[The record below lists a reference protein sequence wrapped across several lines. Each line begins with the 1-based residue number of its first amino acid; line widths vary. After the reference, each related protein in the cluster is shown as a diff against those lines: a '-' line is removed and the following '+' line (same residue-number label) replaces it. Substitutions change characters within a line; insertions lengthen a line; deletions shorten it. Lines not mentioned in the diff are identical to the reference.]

1 MQSNFQTL
9 EVERRDGNILLVTLH
24 RPEASNAMN
33 TQMGLDL
40 VELFEGFQTDIEGLR
55 AIILTGHGDKAFCAG
70 GDLKQRNGMTDEA
83 WQAQH
88 LVFERMLRALLACP
102 IPIIGAINGAAYGGG
117 CEIAAALDFVYA
129 STNARFAL
137 TEVTL
142 GIMPGGGGTQNLP
155 RAVGERRA
163 KELILSGM
171 PFSAAEAEQWGLV
184 NRVLPS
190 GELLEATFAIA
201 RRIAANGPISVRQA
215 KQAIHR
221 GLQMSLA
228 DGLTFEIEAYNRL
241 VPTADRRE
249 GVLAFNERRKPNFQ
263 GK

>member
-1 MQSNFQTL
+1 VRTDSETIA
-9 EVERRDGNILLVTLH
+9 VERRDNDILLITLN
-24 RPEASNAMN
+24 RPDAANALN

-40 VELFEGFQTDIEGLR
+40 MELFEGFSIDLEGFR
-55 AIILTGHGDKAFCAG
+55 VAILTGQGTKAFCAG

-88 LVFERMLRALLACP
+88 LIFERMLRAILACP
-102 IPIIGAINGAAYGGG
+102 IPVIAAVNGAAFGGG
-117 CEIAAALDFVYA
+117 GEIAAAADFVYA
-129 STNARFAL
+129 SKDARFAL

-142 GIMPGGGGTQNLP
+142 GIMPGAGGTQTLA

-163 KELILSGM
+163 KELILSGL
-171 PFSAAEAEQWGLV
+171 PFSALEAEAWGLV
-184 NRVLPS
+184 NRVLPP
-190 GELLEATFAIA
+190 EQLLEATFAIA
-201 RRIAANGPISVRQA
+201 RRIASNGPISVRQA

-228 DGLTFEIEAYNRL
+228 DGLAFEIEAYHRL
-241 VPTADRRE
+241 VPTEDRRE
-249 GVLAFNERRKPNFQ
+249 GVRAFNERRKPNFR

>member
-1 MQSNFQTL
+1 MRSNFETIAAEQ
-9 EVERRDGNILLVTLH
+9 RDNHILLVTLN
-24 RPEASNAMN
+24 RPDASNAMN

-40 VELFEGFQTDIEGLR
+40 TELFEGLSVDIEGVR
-55 AIILTGHGDKAFCAG
+55 VVILTGSGTKAFCAG
-70 GDLKQRNGMTDEA
+70 GDLKQRNGMTDDA

-88 LVFERMLRALLACP
+88 LVFERMLRAILACP
-102 IPIIGAINGAAYGGG
+102 IPVIAAVNGAAYGGG
-117 CEIAAALDFVYA
+117 CEIAAAADFVYA

-142 GIMPGGGGTQNLP
+142 GIMPGVGGTQNLA

-163 KELILSGM
+163 KELILSGL
-171 PFSAAEAEQWGLV
+171 PFSADEAERWGLV
-184 NRVLPS
+184 NKVVDQ
-190 GELLEATFAIA
+190 GQLLDATLAIA
-201 RRIAANGPISVRQA
+201 DRIASNGPISVRQA
-215 KQAIHR
+215 KQSIHR

-228 DGLTFEIEAYNRL
+228 DGLAFEIEAYNRL

>member
-1 MQSNFQTL
+1 VRTDSETIA
-9 EVERRDGNILLVTLH
+9 VERRDNDILLITLN
-24 RPEASNAMN
+24 RPDAANALN

-40 VELFEGFQTDIEGLR
+40 MELFEGFSIDLEGFR
-55 AIILTGHGDKAFCAG
+55 VAILTGQGTKAFCAG

-88 LVFERMLRALLACP
+88 LIFERMLRAILACP
-102 IPIIGAINGAAYGGG
+102 IPVIAAVNGAAFGGG
-117 CEIAAALDFVYA
+117 CEIAAAADFVYA
-129 STNARFAL
+129 SKDARFAL

-142 GIMPGGGGTQNLP
+142 GIMPGAGGTQTLA

-163 KELILSGM
+163 KELILSGL
-171 PFSAAEAEQWGLV
+171 PFSALEAEAWGLV
-184 NRVLPS
+184 NRVLPP
-190 GELLEATFAIA
+190 EQLLEATFAIA
-201 RRIAANGPISVRQA
+201 RRIASNGPISVRQA

-228 DGLTFEIEAYNRL
+228 DGLAFEIEAYHRL
-241 VPTADRRE
+241 VPTEDRRE
-249 GVLAFNERRKPNFQ
+249 GVRAFNERRKPNFR